1 MKKQIELYLDYDNGE
16 YVGTKY
22 IEADNINGYFI
33 QADIVLHIQQKAIQY
48 SYDTPMEVERVRE
61 DIEIEDLHIF
71 LEDDEITDIMA
82 DEDYDAV
89 VEEIKKRLTIY

>member
-33 QADIVLHIQQKAIQY
+33 QADIALHIQQKSIQY
-48 SYDTPMEVERVRE
+48 SYDTPEEVERVRE
-61 DIEIEDLHIF
+61 DVEIEDLHIF
-71 LEDDEITDIMA
+71 LEDEEVTHDIS
-82 DEDYDAV
+82 DKDYDAV
-89 VEEIKKRLTIY
+89 VEEIKNRLIIY